1 MRKKDEMEKS
11 EREKKKNWDRER
23 KNEER
28 ERVFS
33 EWSECVCK
41 IMRVKIHPMY
51 FCFGKGINSNLVY
64 KRSQFMLP
72 AFRKKISII
81 NLNE

>member
-11 EREKKKNWDRER
+11 ERERKKTET
-23 KNEER
+23 ER
-28 ERVFS
+28 ERMKKGRACSVS
-33 EWSECVCK
+33 GVEYLLVCK

-72 AFRKKISII
+72 AFRKKFPLST
-81 NLNE
+81 